1 MDIETLRSYRIGPFA
16 IFDFAISYIIVFL
29 IAPLLVKISKK
40 LNFPITKT
48 QWLWLVLPFSVL
60 SHLMVGNITPLTEM
74 FIEPNGNFLVKAIV
88 LFMTYMGLRRV
99 KKKK

>member
-1 MDIETLRSYRIGPFA
+1 MDIETLRSYRIGPFT

-40 LNFPITKT
+40 LNFPISTT
-48 QWLWLVLPFSVL
+48 QWLWLVLPIGVL
-60 SHLMVGNITPLTEM
+60 SHLIVGNITPLTKM
-74 FIEPNGNFLVKAIV
+74 FIDPNGNFLVKAIV